1 MRGDNR
7 QIQTAV
13 LGGAESEDPLMLPL
27 EAIELS
33 AFRQLHAHDT
43 FWCGLLLGGCGVQ
56 LTTKLYTDR
65 VCHFAHHP
73 GSDGVAHEC
82 SRRARGVSSADH
94 LYVKAA
100 ARAWLDGRGEGA
112 EFDFAR
118 PGGADIGSVL
128 DIRFPGRGL
137 RVHLDRSVE
146 PVWDQEGVEPV
157 LGMSMPVDST
167 TLIRRWYVHR
177 IRLDSEGTTRRVQ
190 IGTQAFAREIDW
202 FSFDECEMTSRGLS
216 TPAVQEI
223 VRSRTTKPV
232 STWGVKKARK
242 APDVTARAQ
251 LLLRELAKARHLESS
266 GRVAQL
272 CREITLVEGVEDALR
287 AQLSDAVAEAED
299 WLETQAQARALLFS
313 RLEEAVA
320 AADLPVVRHLTVL
333 VNGTASHD
341 RSEAE
346 TVVAQQAAALIAE
359 DLQERREEILEAAQE
374 AERARRAAERVRAQ
388 LTVLRR
394 RPSKRR
400 PVATEAI
407 QDAAR
412 KLVRAAEEA
421 GDLLTARERELV
433 ETWRRRVGKDPR
445 RESTGRIPGPSEPPE
460 KRGPCQVGCPACGAE
475 PGVRCAGAGGT
486 HPSRIARMRRARPAR

>member
-1 MRGDNR
+1 
-7 QIQTAV
+7 
-13 LGGAESEDPLMLPL
+13 MLPL
-27 EAIELS
+27 EAIELD
-33 AFRQLHAHDT
+33 AFRRKHEHDT
-43 FWCGLLLGGCGVQ
+43 FWCGLLLGGCGLQ

-73 GSDGVAHEC
+73 GSNGVAHEC
-82 SRRARGVSSADH
+82 ARRARGVSSADH

-100 ARAWLDGRGEGA
+100 ATAWLHGRGERA
-112 EFDFAR
+112 EFHFAR
-118 PGGADIGSVL
+118 PDGADIGSVL
-128 DIRFPGRGL
+128 DIRFPRRAL
-137 RVHLDRSVE
+137 RVHLDHSVKPE
-146 PVWDQEGVEPV
+146 WDREAVEPV

-202 FSFDECEMTSRGLS
+202 FAFDECEMTPRGLS

-223 VRSRTTKPV
+223 VRSRITKPV
-232 STWGVKKARK
+232 STWGVKEARK
-242 APDVTARAQ
+242 VPDLTARAQ
-251 LLLRELAKARHLESS
+251 LLLRELAKARQLESAS
-266 GRVAQL
+266 RVAQL

-287 AQLSDAVAEAED
+287 AQLSDAVVEAED

-346 TVVAQQAAALIAE
+346 RAVAQQAAALLAE
-359 DLQERREEILEAAQE
+359 DLQERQEEILEAAQE

-388 LTVLRR
+388 LTALRR

-400 PVATEAI
+400 PVAAEAVR
-407 QDAAR
+407 DAAR

-433 ETWRRRVGKDPR
+433 ETWRKRVGRDTG
-445 RESTGRIPGPSEPPE
+445 RESTDRIPGPGQPPE
-460 KRGPCQVGCPACGAE
+460 KRGPRQVGCPACGAE
-475 PGVRCAGAGGT
+475 PGVRCAGDGGT
-486 HPSRIARMRRARPAR
+486 HPSRVARARRAHPTR